1 MAYGTDHFRNDGADP
16 PGHLL
21 RQPRRIS
28 VTLSHHVHEA
38 LLVRSQEEG
47 RSISNLCAFLL
58 EDSLLGE
65 IRWKRSWD
73 GNR

>member
-1 MAYGTDHFRNDGADP
+1 MAFATDPSRNDDAAP
-16 PGHLL
+16 PHHLL

-38 LLVRSQEEG
+38 LLERSQEEG

-58 EDSLLGE
+58 EDSLIVE
-65 IRWKRSWD
+65 SRWKHPWD